1 MYFHPNA
8 RRRFRFR
15 GIPYFSH
22 PRIQQALYF
31 SVLVL
36 NDQSIVLPEWQYCHS
51 SSVIESPTYIL
62 CQDPSEHPGL
72 VMLQAQATLLKAN
85 ADEDDPS
92 NRAPRLSRSPHP
104 YSKQKGDVLQDNG
117 NAATPPGIALV
128 DPLETDPS
136 MRSEKNEHTYFDADH
151 RKRWRYLSSPSDSG
165 TEADDE
171 RGHGSLLGLPAPPI
185 RPRKGLKGS
194 NGSDNESPLLT
205 PSYLD
210 AESRKLDSKAQE
222 KRRGSL
228 QSQSHTDE
236 ETIQRRHK
244 FNQRRRAEL
253 IRRASETTLIGVI
266 GFIACNKDIRWLLR
280 QLIGESPHSSFLT
293 SEVRLSYIPLA
304 LFSHAGIILGLYALY
319 PMRIIY
325 KNHGLS
331 ASKNRSRFYI
341 HIPAAFDPAPL
352 LYPIL
357 IPVFVALSLM
367 HNDPRLLLPNLVLS
381 ISSIPSKIIPFGGDL
396 PWYSSWQW
404 ILSTTPVLISQT
416 WCLNHRQ
423 TPMSLQRAAPDPLGA
438 EILVLLYPL
447 HQALLPTLGYLTT
460 TSLLP
465 AELQLLSASM
475 INLLINSASPQAS
488 ILQSLLWIGG
498 LSIFILCG
506 RVLSWGVALAR
517 VPSWR
522 FRRPRNN
529 SRRSKGAVY
538 MMEEILN
545 GRLNEWGLVAT
556 DSEASGSED
565 PQRRLRPRARKQSM
579 QLPVRRTHANAQTEG
594 GSSSQYALDATISA
608 LEDQKQPAVPRVNR
622 TTKVPRKATERQRRN
637 TLPSYVGSPP
647 ASPLKETLKRSRMSP
662 FLSVKSWS
670 FRSLTKAQAT
680 VVKWVFAL
688 YVYAVVFAVIAFAIR
703 PYVSRKAL
711 HGQEP
716 VGWALGYLFGDL
728 PMFRYLVTKSNFEH
742 WICLPKGRPYHLM
755 LDIFRWR
762 ELFQPQISGAANL
775 RLLICI
781 YCLSIIVAGLTVV
794 FRLSSVADVDT
805 RRKVFHGMMVAMF
818 LPATFV
824 DPTFVSLALILV
836 LAVFLLLD
844 LFRAS
849 QLPPLSKPLTYFLAP
864 YVDGRDHR
872 GPVIVSHIFLLI
884 GCAIPLWLSLAATE
898 RTGEPPWDGWDVPQR
913 ELGMISGVICVG
925 MGDAA
930 ASLIG
935 RRYGRRRWC
944 WSGGKSLE
952 GSFAFAVAVVLGLF
966 CARLWLLRGGWAG
979 DSGDLWATSLGKA
992 CIAATGAS
1000 LTEAVLTGGNDNVIV
1015 PMMLWLLVRGL
1026 RM

>member
-1 MYFHPNA
+1 
-8 RRRFRFR
+8 
-15 GIPYFSH
+15 
-22 PRIQQALYF
+22 
-31 SVLVL
+31 
-36 NDQSIVLPEWQYCHS
+36 
-51 SSVIESPTYIL
+51 
-62 CQDPSEHPGL
+62 
-72 VMLQAQATLLKAN
+72 MLQAQATLLKAN
-85 ADEDDPS
+85 ADEDDPP
-92 NRAPRLSRSPHP
+92 NRAQRFSRSPHP
-104 YSKQKGDVLQDNG
+104 YSKQKDDVLQDNR
-117 NAATPPGIALV
+117 NAATRLGIALV
-128 DPLETDPS
+128 GPLETDPS

-151 RKRWRYLSSPSDSG
+151 QKRRRYLSSPSDSG

-194 NGSDNESPLLT
+194 NGSGTESPLLT

-253 IRRASETTLIGVI
+253 IRRVSETTLIGVI
-266 GFIACNKDIRWLLR
+266 GFIACNRDIRWLLR
-280 QLIGESPHSSFLT
+280 QLAGESPLSSFLT
-293 SEVRLSYIPLA
+293 SEVRLSDIALA

-367 HNDPRLLLPNLVLS
+367 HKDPKLLLPNLVLS
-381 ISSIPSKIIPFGGDL
+381 ISSIPCKIIPVGSDL

-404 ILSTTPVLISQT
+404 ILSITPVLISQN
-416 WCLNHRQ
+416 WRLNNGQ
-423 TPMSLQRAAPDPLGA
+423 NPLSLQRTAPDPLDA

-475 INLLINSASPQAS
+475 INLLINSASSQAS

-506 RVLSWGVALAR
+506 KVLSWGVALAR

-529 SRRSKGAVY
+529 HRRTKGAVY
-538 MMEEILN
+538 VMEEILN

-556 DSEASGSED
+556 DSEASGCED

-579 QLPVRRTHANAQTEG
+579 QLPTPYTRRNAQTEG
-594 GSSSQYALDATISA
+594 GSSSQYALGATISA
-608 LEDQKQPAVPRVNR
+608 LKNQKEIASPRVNG
-622 TTKVPRKATERQRRN
+622 TTRVPRKATERQRRY
-637 TLPSYVGSPP
+637 TLPSYIGSPP
-647 ASPLKETLKRSRMSP
+647 ASPSKETLKCSKMSP
-662 FLSVKSWS
+662 FLFAKSWS
-670 FRSLTKAQAT
+670 FRSLTKAQAK

-688 YVYAVVFAVIAFAIR
+688 YVYAIVSAVIAFAIR
-703 PYVSRKAL
+703 PYVGRKAL

-728 PMFRYLVTKSNFEH
+728 PMFRYLVTKGNLEH
-742 WICLPKGRPYHLM
+742 WICLPKGKPYYLM
-755 LDIFRWR
+755 PDIFSWR
-762 ELFQPQISGAANL
+762 KLFQPQTLGAANL

-781 YCLSIIVAGLTVV
+781 YCVTIIVAGLTVV

-818 LPATFV
+818 LPATFI

-898 RTGEPPWDGWDVPQR
+898 RTGEPPWDAWDVPQR
-913 ELGMISGVICVG
+913 ELGMISGVVCVG

-952 GSFAFAVAVVLGLF
+952 GSFAFAVAVVLGLSW
-966 CARLWLLRGGWAG
+966 ARLWLLQGGWAG